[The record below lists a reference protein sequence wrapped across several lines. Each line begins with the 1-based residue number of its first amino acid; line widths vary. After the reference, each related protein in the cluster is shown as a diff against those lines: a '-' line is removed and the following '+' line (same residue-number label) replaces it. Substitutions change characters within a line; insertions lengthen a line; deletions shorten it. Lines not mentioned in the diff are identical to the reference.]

1 MLKNY
6 ANPSSHAEESVGKLY
21 HLVAKGQRLAI
32 RSIAS
37 NDSALFTCNP
47 HKTSFPENLWSFNNK
62 ETIL

>member
-6 ANPSSHAEESVGKLY
+6 ANPSSHAEESVGKLD

-47 HKTSFPENLWSFNNK
+47 HKTSFPENL
-62 ETIL
+62 